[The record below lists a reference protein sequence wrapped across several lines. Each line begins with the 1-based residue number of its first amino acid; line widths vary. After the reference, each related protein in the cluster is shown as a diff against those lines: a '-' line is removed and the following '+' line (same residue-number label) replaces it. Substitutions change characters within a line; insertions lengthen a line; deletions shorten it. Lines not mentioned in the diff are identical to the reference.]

1 MNAEKVKAPW
11 SPYLAGFGVGLTLLA
26 SYVILGSGLGA
37 SGAFSRG
44 MAALMNGVALAYT
57 QSHPYWRMYFANGG
71 SPLNDWMIYLI
82 IGTFFGGLIGAI
94 TSGRLQ
100 RAVEKGK
107 AISTRNRL
115 LLALAGG
122 ALSGLGA
129 RLARGCTSGQALSG
143 GAQLSLGSWAFMISV
158 FVGGFGLAYFVRR
171 EWQ

>member
-1 MNAEKVKAPW
+1 MNPHKAKDPW
-11 SPYLAGFGVGLTLLA
+11 SPYLAGVGVGLTLLA
-26 SYVILGSGLGA
+26 SYVVLGSGLGA
-37 SGAFSRG
+37 SGAFSRAT
-44 MAALMNGVALAYT
+44 AALFNGVAPAYT
-57 QSHPYWRMYFANGG
+57 QAHAYWRLYFANGS

-82 IGTFFGGLIGAI
+82 VGVFLGGLIGAV
-94 TSGRLQ
+94 TSGRL
-100 RAVEKGK
+100 RRMVEKG
-107 AISTRNRL
+107 ASVSTRNRL

-143 GAQLSLGSWAFMISV
+143 GAQLSLGSWAFMIAV

>member
-1 MNAEKVKAPW
+1 MNPEKAKAPW
-11 SPYLAGFGVGLTLLA
+11 SPYLAGLGVGLTLLA
-26 SYVILGSGLGA
+26 SFVVLGSGLGA
-37 SGAFSRG
+37 SGAFSRAT
-44 MAALMNGVALAYT
+44 AALFNGVAPGYT
-57 QSHPYWRMYFANGG
+57 QSHPYWKAYFASGG

-82 IGTFFGGLIGAI
+82 VGVFFGGLIGAV

-100 RAVEKGK
+100 RMVEKG
-107 AISTRNRL
+107 ASISTRNRFW
-115 LLALAGG
+115 LALAGG